1 MPLRHQR
8 RQAPLQGVPGRR
20 QATLRT
26 EGEHGAPRDAAPPP
40 ATTKSD
46 DAVTP
51 AAISEQLADF
61 FASGGTCEIVGD
73 QPGSGAIDHLA
84 AIASNGDINAG
95 DTTNDSGTFGTKP
108 LPKIKSGPPGAAE
121 PADARS
127 RNRAAPGFFGR
138 HWFELLVLVFATTGI
153 VLLGALVL
161 STAPAVPGGR
171 HQTCSS
177 RPRRRTHPPGCRPQT
192 QHGCAKRRR
201 LARKSRSRYPRCP
214 PSTRF
219 TPPLRH
225 TSDLQARAA
234 GAGDWGAGG
243 RGLDASAART
253 RGGMPQPPAPGGADA
268 SVADAARA
276 GGRMPQPPAP
286 GADASAARAGGR
298 MPQPPAPGGDASAAR
313 SRSRRPT
320 RRRPTTPAADGGA
333 GAARHHQGWRGV
345 LVARWRLAA
354 RRDGPRARGG
364 EPRPTGALCLWPH
377 HATANGVF
385 LHRRRTLGSR
395 WFCDASDARGA
406 PRLRRARRAW
416 RHRRSTT

>member
-1 MPLRHQR
+1 M
-8 RQAPLQGVPGRR
+8 VPHE
-20 QATLRT
+20 T
-26 EGEHGAPRDAAPPP
+26 AAPPP

-95 DTTNDSGTFGTKP
+95 DTTNHSGTFGTKP

-171 HQTCSS
+171 RKLLKSPSTPHTPSGLPPANAARLCEAAAVGKKEPLSVS
-177 RPRRRTHPPGCRPQT
+177 APRR
-192 QHGCAKRRR
+192 
-201 LARKSRSRYPRCP
+201 
-214 PSTRF
+214 
-219 TPPLRH
+219 
-225 TSDLQARAA
+225 
-234 GAGDWGAGG
+234 
-243 RGLDASAART
+243 
-253 RGGMPQPPAPGGADA
+253 
-268 SVADAARA
+268 
-276 GGRMPQPPAP
+276 
-286 GADASAARAGGR
+286 GADASATATRGGR
-298 MPQPPAPGGDASAAR
+298 MPQPPAPGGGCLGR
-313 SRSRRPT
+313 PQRRSRRPT
-320 RRRPTTPAADGGA
+320 RRRPFPHHACGHG
-333 GAARHHQGWRGV
+333 RHQGWRGV

-406 PRLRRARRAW
+406 PGAI
-416 RHRRSTT
+416 RRSTT